1 MIIRSVSST
10 SLCNGVDSGC
20 NFGVGKGDIVRVVAG
35 SDGFIFMTL
44 KAGKVF
50 TQHSYLGS
58 SL

>member
-1 MIIRSVSST
+1 MIIRSLSSI
-10 SLCNGVDSGC
+10 SLCKGVDSGC
-20 NFGVGKGDIVRVVAG
+20 NFGVGKGDIVRGVAG
-35 SDGFIFMTL
+35 SDDFTFITL